1 MPNLLPRTTVRR
13 LVPVALLL
21 LTSLPFMAHAA
32 SPVPFQP
39 ADLAHALSRAAPA
52 ANPKVLSL
60 ATRALSCVQR
70 SMPTRTLSV
79 IDYSLPSTRPRLW
92 VFDIAKRQLLFKE
105 LVAHGRNSG
114 ENLAT
119 HFSNRPGSLMSS
131 LGTFVTDGTYHG
143 HNGYSLRLKGV
154 DGRFN
159 DNAESRAIV
168 IHAANY
174 VNLSLAHEQGRI
186 GRSWGCPAVRPA
198 VAHKLI
204 DAIRERS
211 MVFAYYPDKAW
222 LKGSQLLEGCSGDQR
237 TASTAGSS
245 AGRTDHIASDTPSG
259 TRATLMP

>member
-1 MPNLLPRTTVRR
+1 MST
-13 LVPVALLL
+13 
-21 LTSLPFMAHAA
+21 
-32 SPVPFQP
+32 
-39 ADLAHALSRAAPA
+39 
-52 ANPKVLSL
+52 
-60 ATRALSCVQR
+60 
-70 SMPTRTLSV
+70 
-79 IDYSLPSTRPRLW
+79 LPSTRPRLW
-92 VFDIAKRQLLFKE
+92 VFDIAKRRLLFKE

-119 HFSNRPGSLMSS
+119 RFSNRPGSLMSS
-131 LGTFVTDGTYHG
+131 LGTFVTDGTYQG

-198 VAHKLI
+198 IAHRLI
-204 DAIRERS
+204 DTIREHS

-222 LKGSQLLEGCSGDQR
+222 LKGSALLEGCSADQR
-237 TASTAGSS
+237 TATATTNTATGTAG
-245 AGRTDHIASDTPSG
+245 G
-259 TRATLMP
+259 TRAALMP